1 MHLTSNALFHLSAES
16 SQLISL
22 SHLHPMLRRPR
33 SDRSLM
39 LRLDAPLFGKQRV
52 LTVSRGARVE
62 IGTLPDRSQERN
74 DNFNAA
80 VRCKKM
86 S

>member
-1 MHLTSNALFHLSAES
+1 
-16 SQLISL
+16 
-22 SHLHPMLRRPR
+22 
-33 SDRSLM
+33 M